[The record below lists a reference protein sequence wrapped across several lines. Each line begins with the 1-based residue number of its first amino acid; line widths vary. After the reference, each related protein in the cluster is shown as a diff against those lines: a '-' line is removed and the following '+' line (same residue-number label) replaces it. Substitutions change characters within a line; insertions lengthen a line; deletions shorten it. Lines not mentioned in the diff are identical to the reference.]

1 MVASYKAGLPQRT
14 FHLGVGIAIGIGV
27 GEKLEFPV
35 IDVSEAAIVVV
46 IVSVIR
52 I

>member
-1 MVASYKAGLPQRT
+1 MARERGSPDPHLGV
-14 FHLGVGIAIGIGV
+14 HLGVGIAIGVGV

-35 IDVSEAAIVVV
+35 IIVSEAAIVVV
-46 IVSVIR
+46 FVSVIR